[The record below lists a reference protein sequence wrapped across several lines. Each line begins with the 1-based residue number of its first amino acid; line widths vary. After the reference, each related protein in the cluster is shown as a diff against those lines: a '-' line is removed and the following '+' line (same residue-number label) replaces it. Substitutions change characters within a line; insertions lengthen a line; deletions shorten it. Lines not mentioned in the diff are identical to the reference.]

1 MFDLLFQGGILFM
14 GILTL
19 LLLVILAMAV
29 IMGLHIFTGKR
40 GVTEKI
46 RHQLTYI
53 KSVGL
58 FALIFGILGQAIGL
72 YEAFIDIEKME
83 SISPSLLAGG
93 LRVSSLTSIYGI
105 IIFLLSYLLWFG
117 LEAVLNRYSAHL
129 TRID

>member
-1 MFDLLFQGGILFM
+1 MFDLLFQGVILFM

-29 IMGLHIFTGKR
+29 IMGLHILTGKR

-105 IIFLLSYLLWFG
+105 IIFLISYLLWFG

-129 TRID
+129 THID